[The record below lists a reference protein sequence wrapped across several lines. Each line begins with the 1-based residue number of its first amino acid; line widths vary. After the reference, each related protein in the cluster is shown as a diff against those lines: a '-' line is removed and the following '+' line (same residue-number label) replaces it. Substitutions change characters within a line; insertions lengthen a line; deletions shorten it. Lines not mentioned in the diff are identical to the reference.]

1 MTDELLRRLALADR
15 TRSRATS
22 SVPVVN
28 APSVAVIGPGAI
40 GTTIA
45 ALLHEQHIAV
55 TIAGRS
61 PRESLRLDRDEGAVT
76 VPGPVVTDPTR
87 ITATADIVFL
97 AVKATQTAAAEPWLT
112 ALCGP
117 STVVCVLQNGIEQVE
132 AVGPVV
138 PRSIVVPAIVWFPAQ
153 RRPDGTVHLRGEPR
167 LTVPSVPGAD
177 RIRDLLQDT
186 GCALEIAADFRTLAW
201 RKLLQNAVAG
211 LMVLTG
217 RRAGMYHRGD
227 VGDVTLAYLRECLAV
242 ARADGADLPD
252 DEPERLLEQFR
263 GFPTDMG
270 TSILSD
276 REDGRPLEW
285 DVRNGIV
292 QRLGRRYDVPTP
304 ISDVLVPLLAAAS
317 DGPG

>member
-1 MTDELLRRLALADR
+1 
-15 TRSRATS
+15 
-22 SVPVVN
+22 VVN
-28 APSVAVIGPGAI
+28 APNVAVIGPGAI

-55 TIAGRS
+55 MIAGRS
-61 PRESLRLDRDEGAVT
+61 PRESLHLDRDQSAVT
-76 VPGPVVTDPTR
+76 VPGPVLTDPTR

-117 STVVCVLQNGIEQVE
+117 STVVCVLQNGIEQIG

-138 PRSIVVPAIVWFPAQ
+138 PQSIVVPAIVWFPAQ
-153 RRPDGTVHLRGEPR
+153 RRPNGTVHLRGKPG
-167 LTVPSVPGAD
+167 LTVPSIPGAD

-201 RKLLQNAVAG
+201 RKLLQNAAAG

-217 RRAGMYHRGD
+217 RRAGMYRRAD
-227 VGDVTLAYLRECLAV
+227 VSEVALAYLRECLAV
-242 ARADGADLPD
+242 ARADGAVLPD
-252 DEPERLLEQFR
+252 DEPQRLLEKFR
-263 GFPTDMG
+263 AFPTDMG

-276 REDGRPLEW
+276 REDGQPLEW

-292 QRLGRRYDVPTP
+292 QRLGRRYGIPTP
-304 ISDVLVPLLAAAS
+304 LSDVLVPLLAAAS